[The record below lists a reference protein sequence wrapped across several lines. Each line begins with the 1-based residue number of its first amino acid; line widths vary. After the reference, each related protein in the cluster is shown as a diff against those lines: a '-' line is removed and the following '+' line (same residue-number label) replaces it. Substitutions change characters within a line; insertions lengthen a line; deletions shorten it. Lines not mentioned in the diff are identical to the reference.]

1 MFAFAGCAQK
11 HADSSTNLPP
21 PPTMKTI
28 PFRSQWET
36 FQRLGFELN
45 PGIDKSVIN
54 ELQKNVSS
62 EREPYVDLYVDLGTT
77 IQKEPWTPLTNRVW
91 NFDVEAIEDHGAYVE
106 IMKNLERISRGEIR
120 FENLKDFVDIES
132 EKAWVSFTVR
142 GKSYRWDLKVE
153 DDWADP
159 GLFTKLVKLTEELN
173 TRGRYTYF
181 FTGGQDA
188 LIGYETPEGRDAIV
202 KATGLKIVWLN

>member
-1 MFAFAGCAQK
+1 
-11 HADSSTNLPP
+11 
-21 PPTMKTI
+21 
-28 PFRSQWET
+28 
-36 FQRLGFELN
+36 
-45 PGIDKSVIN
+45 
-54 ELQKNVSS
+54 
-62 EREPYVDLYVDLGTT
+62 
-77 IQKEPWTPLTNRVW
+77 LTNRVW